1 MSKKWKVLSDKYIYK
16 PKKKLGSGGNANVY
30 LAIDISSGE
39 ELAVKILNTTTANF
53 EVKIKRFIIETEL
66 VVKIQNNFD
75 GVIPIYYYNL
85 NNENDK
91 LLWYIMPKATPL
103 EKVFRDKNELNEKIE
118 CVIQI
123 AKVLCDLHKVGVI
136 HRDIKPSN
144 LYKYKEKY
152 SLGDFGLVD
161 YPEKLDLTRTQE
173 SIGAKATIA
182 PEMKIDPKNSDGK
195 KADVY
200 SLAKTLW
207 MILTN
212 NFINSFEGI
221 YNPASEIMGLRKYFS
236 DLHLVELEEL
246 LIDSTQDNPELRPT
260 MKIFYKR
267 LIEWNEIRKDFKKS
281 NLSEWKY
288 VQSKLFSKTIPKNV
302 FGKKL
307 MILYMY

>member
-1 MSKKWKVLSDKYIYK
+1 
-16 PKKKLGSGGNANVY
+16 
-30 LAIDISSGE
+30 
-39 ELAVKILNTTTANF
+39 
-53 EVKIKRFIIETEL
+53 
-66 VVKIQNNFD
+66 
-75 GVIPIYYYNL
+75 
-85 NNENDK
+85 
-91 LLWYIMPKATPL
+91 
-103 EKVFRDKNELNEKIE
+103 
-118 CVIQI
+118 
-123 AKVLCDLHKVGVI
+123 
-136 HRDIKPSN
+136 
-144 LYKYKEKY
+144 
-152 SLGDFGLVD
+152 
-161 YPEKLDLTRTQE
+161 
-173 SIGAKATIA
+173 
-182 PEMKIDPKNSDGK
+182 MKIDPKNSDGK